1 MEDAMLR
8 KLIDRLLG
16 SLAQATPRPTDRDTD
31 FFLGARIPH
40 AQMRA
45 IGRWPRPE
53 PRTPHCEL

>member
-1 MEDAMLR
+1 MLR

>member
-1 MEDAMLR
+1 MLR

-16 SLAQATPRPTDRDTD
+16 ALGEATPRLTDQDAD
-31 FFLGARIPH
+31 LLQVAKIPH

-53 PRTPHCEL
+53 PRRPQRSL